1 MENQRKIKWGIVGLG
16 KIAAT
21 FAEDLLLSQDSELF
35 AVASRGLEKASIF
48 AQEFGAKNAYG
59 SYDELINDPEVEV
72 VYIATPHSL
81 HHELTLKCIESG
93 KAVLCE
99 KPMGLD
105 AIQVKEMVNLARSKK
120 VFLMEGIWTRLIPAT
135 KTFLKL
141 MDDNIIGEIKH
152 VRADFGFASNHSKES
167 RILNKKL
174 GGGSLL
180 DVGIYPIYLSLL
192 LLGEPKSM
200 QVEAEMTDTGVDK
213 SCTMIFNYENGAT
226 ANLFSSIGEQTPTD
240 AEILGTKGSIKLHSR
255 FHHPQ
260 KFSLNVNGETEK
272 TIEENYLGNG
282 YIHEIEE
289 VNSCLFQG
297 KTESVLVPL
306 EISLR
311 LSKILDLVKK
321 EINLDYNDV

>member
-1 MENQRKIKWGIVGLG
+1 MKNQKKIKWGIVGLG
-16 KIAAT
+16 KIAVK
-21 FAEDLLLSQDSELF
+21 FAEDLLLSQESELF
-35 AVASRGLEKASIF
+35 AVASREIEKASIF
-48 AQEFGAKNAYG
+48 AKEYGSKNAFG
-59 SYDELINDPEVEV
+59 SYDELINHPEVDV

-81 HHELTLKCIESG
+81 HYELTKKCIENG

-99 KPMGLD
+99 EPMGLD
-105 AIQVKEMVNLARSKK
+105 AIQVKEMVDLARSKK

-152 VRADFGFASNHSKES
+152 VRADFGFASTHSKES

-180 DVGIYPIYLSLL
+180 DVGIYPVYLSLL

-200 QVEAEMTDTGVDK
+200 QVEALMTDTGVDK
-213 SCTMIFNYENGAT
+213 SCSMIFDYENGAT
-226 ANLFSSIGEQTPTD
+226 SNLFSSIGENTPTEG
-240 AEILGTKGSIKLHSR
+240 EIIGTKGSIKLHSR

-260 KFSLNVNGETEK
+260 KITVNVIGETER
-272 TIEENYLGNG
+272 TIEEEYRGGG

-289 VNSCLFQG
+289 VNACLFQG
-297 KTESVLVPL
+297 KTESNLLPL
-306 EISLR
+306 DISLR

-321 EINLDYNDV
+321 EISLDYNEV